1 MMGLT
6 VDRAGAAR
14 ALAMAGARHWPAHLG
29 ERPEVEAVSDPELR
43 SRLSA
48 WAMATLAL
56 VGCEEAVNVDRAQVA
71 ALGERLKAGEY
82 YEEEPEEEGET
93 NPKRFPG
100 YAMVAPVANAGP
112 LAGPGAADTARVGED
127 SGSGASGT
135 READRVTID
144 DVLCGGCGEVL
155 EARQHKREG
164 GLWSA
169 TCHRE
174 TCRWGWVD
182 CDYRPSVSNVLAYG
196 DRLVSMTWVRKAL
209 ERWERRHEQA
219 RPVLS
224 EKSRPVL
231 PEVLSWLREQGNPH
245 LGSAAR
251 QVHMA
256 DLAEAVKRRTEVGV
270 ERYGVPLHSHTG
282 RDVMRDLGEEL
293 VDAVQYATQA
303 LMELDENESDY
314 DAAAWLESVRY
325 HAAEAWCD
333 LRRVGER

>member
-1 MMGLT
+1 
-6 VDRAGAAR
+6 
-14 ALAMAGARHWPAHLG
+14 MAGARHWPAHLG

-71 ALGERLKAGEY
+71 ALGERLRAGEY
-82 YEEEPEEEGET
+82 YEEEPEEGET

-112 LAGPGAADTARVGED
+112 LAGPGADETSRAGEG
-127 SGSGASGT
+127 SGSGTSEPI
-135 READRVTID
+135 EAARGTID
-144 DVLCGGCGEVL
+144 DVLCGGCGEPL
-155 EARQHKREG
+155 KARQHKREG

-174 TCRWGWVD
+174 TCRWGWAD

-196 DRLVSMTWVRKAL
+196 DRLASMRWVRAAL

-224 EKSRPVL
+224 PESRPVL
-231 PEVLSWLREQGNPH
+231 PEVLSWLRDRTFHGRVSREH
-245 LGSAAR
+245 AESLRAA
-251 QVHMA
+251 
-256 DLAEAVKRRTEVGV
+256 LERRTAYGV
-270 ERYGVPLHSHTG
+270 ERYGMPLHSHTG
-282 RDVMRDLGEEL
+282 RDVLHDLEEEI
-293 VDAVQYATQA
+293 VDAIQYAMQA
-303 LMELDENESDY
+303 IDENGWEVNGFLHGILTAQLS
-314 DAAAWLESVRY
+314 
-325 HAAEAWCD
+325 AWCD
-333 LRRVGER
+333 YQRVRGVR